1 VDLRVSSRFDVRPV
15 EFLYLKTDI
24 PNAVNNRQ
32 NQFRMSAGLIYHM
45 TPNPR

>member
-1 VDLRVSSRFDVRPV
+1 V

-32 NQFRMSAGLIYHM
+32 NQFRMSAGLIYHL
-45 TPNPR
+45 TPR